1 MKYRRFTHEVLIHR
15 SRRILAAVV
24 VAAFALLLLAV
35 IPRGGMKQESPRAQR
50 GITQPQQQ
58 ASLKPATQPEKP
70 AAIKTAPHI
79 VNKPSV
85 KASSAASG
93 MRVFIDPATGQ
104 LREPEA
110 WEEQALSNQQLNKAS
125 REGRMNLR
133 EENQM
138 TSGEPIYLP
147 NGAVGM
153 QLGEDQMNYSVA
165 RVNPD
170 GSLSTEC
177 LPSKQAATQ
186 WLKNGAKNPPPVR
199 KENLNEK

>member
-1 MKYRRFTHEVLIHR
+1 
-15 SRRILAAVV
+15 
-24 VAAFALLLLAV
+24 
-35 IPRGGMKQESPRAQR
+35 
-50 GITQPQQQ
+50 
-58 ASLKPATQPEKP
+58 
-70 AAIKTAPHI
+70 
-79 VNKPSV
+79 
-85 KASSAASG
+85 
-93 MRVFIDPATGQ
+93 MRVFVDPATGQ
-104 LREPEA
+104 IREPEG
-110 WEEQALSNQQLNKAS
+110 WEEQALSSQQLNKAS

-133 EENQM
+133 EETQM
-138 TSGEPIYLP
+138 TSGAPIYLP

-186 WLKNGAKNPPPVR
+186 WLKSGAKNRPPVR